1 MVMLNHNLFMT
12 VLGRQVKR
20 ESNKNT
26 KEARLSANSI
36 LTVVPSFS
44 LSINFTAEDFFH
56 IWEHCYRKFGLR
68 LLTPPLLDCLLSTI
82 VLIVNA
88 INFHT
93 VPAL

>member
-1 MVMLNHNLFMT
+1 MT

-44 LSINFTAEDFFH
+44 LSINFTAEDFFIYESIAIESLVCDSLPH
-56 IWEHCYRKFGLR
+56 PF
-68 LLTPPLLDCLLSTI
+68 
-82 VLIVNA
+82 LIVCYQLL
-88 INFHT
+88 F
-93 VPAL
+93 

>member
-1 MVMLNHNLFMT
+1 MT

-44 LSINFTAEDFFH
+44 LSINFTAGMVKTFF
-56 IWEHCYRKFGLR
+56 IYESIAIESLVCDSLQ
-68 LLTPPLLDCLLSTI
+68 PLLDCLLLTI
-82 VLIVNA
+82 VLIVSA